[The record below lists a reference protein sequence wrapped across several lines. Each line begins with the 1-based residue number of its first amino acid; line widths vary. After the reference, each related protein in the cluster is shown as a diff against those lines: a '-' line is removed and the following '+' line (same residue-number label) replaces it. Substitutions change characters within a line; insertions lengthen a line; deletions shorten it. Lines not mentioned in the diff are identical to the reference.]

1 MSGLPGMG
9 EYSPNRSRW
18 DSDDSSEAGS
28 QQDCCE
34 ILDSPRAAAAA
45 APAPAGLWR
54 ASPAGGGGASSQQLA
69 AGRNARVGALPRV
82 ATAAAAAAAVGP
94 LATAENRS
102 AALRTPSSAQGAA
115 ASRVPTT
122 AERRAADGEGSAA
135 GSCPIPA
142 PVQAGLRQWLQ
153 GAGSPATKKARLA
166 TEERAKKK
174 RAERVQQIANTLLRQ
189 LGRRVSTRSARPSPT
204 VRGGRSGPK
213 LQRLTAGISRLE
225 DPSPR
230 DPPI

>member
-28 QQDCCE
+28 QQDCYE

-82 ATAAAAAAAVGP
+82 ATAAAAVGP

-153 GAGSPATKKARLA
+153 GAGSSATKKARLA

-213 LQRLTAGISRLE
+213 LRRLTAGISRLE